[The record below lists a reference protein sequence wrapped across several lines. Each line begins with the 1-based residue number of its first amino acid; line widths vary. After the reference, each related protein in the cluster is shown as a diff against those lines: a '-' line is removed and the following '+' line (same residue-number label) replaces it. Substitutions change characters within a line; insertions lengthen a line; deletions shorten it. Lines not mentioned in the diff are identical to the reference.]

1 MLTVPVF
8 SALREHRPDA
18 HIGIIGYPRTNRLAI
33 TCGLADSTR
42 SLDDAE
48 IAGLFSRNTP
58 PAPALADYL
67 RSFDT
72 VISYLHDPDG
82 IVRENLIRS
91 CAGRIICHS
100 PQVASGHAADHLCAP
115 LAPLGIPA
123 PPVAIPRLQLSPEYA
138 RKGKELLRP
147 LGAAVVMLHPGSGSE
162 RKNWP
167 AAKFANLARHL
178 CSNTPLTPVFSFG
191 EADSA
196 VRAALDRLAPDI
208 KIIPACDLTEL
219 AAILAAC
226 RGYVGNDSGITHLA
240 AAVGVPVTALYGPTD
255 PAVWGP
261 RGSNVSVVRAAQH
274 TTEGLAAIAAEE
286 VLRSLE
292 QGVRMGNAL

>member
-18 HIGIIGYPRTNRLAI
+18 QIGLIGYPRTNRLAI
-33 TCGLADSTR
+33 ACGLADSTR

-48 IAGLFSRNTP
+48 IAGLFSRNAP

-72 VISYLHDPDG
+72 VISYLHDPDDT
-82 IVRENLIRS
+82 VRENLAES

-100 PQVASGHAADHLCAP
+100 PQVTSGHAADHLCAP
-115 LAPLGIPA
+115 LTLLGIPV
-123 PPVAIPRLQLSPEYA
+123 PGIAIPRLRLPEECA
-138 RKGKELLRP
+138 RKGKKLLRP
-147 LGAAVVMLHPGSGSE
+147 LGAAVVILHPGSGSE

-167 AAKFANLARHL
+167 AAKFADLARRIH
-178 CSNTPLTPVFSFG
+178 SDSQLTPVFSFG

-196 VRAALDRLAPDI
+196 VRAALDRLAPDV
-208 KIIPACDLTEL
+208 KVIPTCDLAEL

-240 AAVGVPVTALYGPTD
+240 AALGIPVIALLGPTD
-255 PAVWGP
+255 PAVWRP
-261 RGSNVSVVRAAQH
+261 RGNNVSVIRAAQH
-274 TTEGLAAIAAEE
+274 TTEGLAAITVEE
-286 VLRSLE
+286 VLRSLD
-292 QGVRMGNAL
+292 QRARRAT